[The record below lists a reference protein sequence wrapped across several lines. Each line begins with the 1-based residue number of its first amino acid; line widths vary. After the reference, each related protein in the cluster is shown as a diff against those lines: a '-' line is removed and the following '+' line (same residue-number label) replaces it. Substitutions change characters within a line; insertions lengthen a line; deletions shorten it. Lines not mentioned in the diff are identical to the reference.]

1 MLANYVT
8 MKKNTLTN
16 IVASLLVGCGT
27 VYSEPIHATLE
38 VMTNQAGWFV
48 MHIRNISTNSIR
60 FLDIQEGTG
69 WCGDFYEVT
78 VQKDSKNYTS
88 QGNCY
93 YALAADPAL
102 VEIVP
107 GQTYDRKIQPGAY
120 LYEAEKAAASQI
132 VVTYR
137 LSAKI
142 KDIWRSKP
150 TRANLDLTF
159 QTDK

>member
-1 MLANYVT
+1 MLANYVA
-8 MKKNTLTN
+8 MKKNTLTK

-69 WCGDFYEVT
+69 LCGNFYEVT
-78 VQKDSKNYTS
+78 VEKDSKSYTS

-93 YALAADPAL
+93 YALNLLIRHSSKSLLARHTTGRYSL
-102 VEIVP
+102 GRIF
-107 GQTYDRKIQPGAY
+107 TRRRK
-120 LYEAEKAAASQI
+120 
-132 VVTYR
+132 R
-137 LSAKI
+137 L
-142 KDIWRSKP
+142 R
-150 TRANLDLTF
+150 RR
-159 QTDK
+159 